1 MSEIGLGFNIEAS
14 GPTVLRFIMGE
25 SEECRCC
32 SRGYTEVASEA
43 GPAQVLKI
51 SPFRASF
58 LEIIVQQQ
66 VDILRGRSMLI
77 YPPLAGLLFS

>member
-1 MSEIGLGFNIEAS
+1 MSIL
-14 GPTVLRFIMGE
+14 LRRDHRHEDRNCQSFICE
-25 SEECRCC
+25 STAGR
-32 SRGYTEVASEA
+32 SSYPGAASEA

-51 SPFRASF
+51 SEFSAPF

-66 VDILRGRSMLI
+66 VDILRGRRMLI